1 MDALTDL
8 TITVKVDTSQA
19 RQEVSD
25 FRSYAM
31 SVLDEIR
38 AAYAAAGPVVSDA
51 GADTELDG
59 RGIL

>member
-19 RQEVSD
+19 RQEVAD

-31 SVLDEIR
+31 GVLDEIR
-38 AAYAAAGPVVSDA
+38 AAYAAAGPVLSGE
-51 GADTELDG
+51 GADTGPDG
-59 RGIL
+59 RGLY